1 MNTSVPSIAIRFNA
15 NAEEI
20 EELYQSEDEP
30 IEKLHNEKSKSSGT
44 ADSDTS
50 PLRYLPRLGKRCT
63 STDTSLVTQDSSPPS
78 DRWKFFTEIKGK
90 ITKSVEEIKQRNQE
104 AEALTRKSKDTKD
117 KDTSSLSDSDD
128 LSESSLSRT
137 CGVSTTEGV
146 EMSTDDETPS
156 IEKDK
161 KPKEVVRN
169 DKKHYRYKRK
179 KNSKDENIN
188 IASLSELYEITTG
201 SKPNIPINHETSH
214 ENLDVESGVEALED
228 VHPQIVRDS
237 NIEGNRIDDIH
248 FNQVNEDCEE
258 VLLRI
263 VDHIENIE
271 VQEGNK
277 IKVLPI
283 SGANIKH
290 AQFKENSNRTYFEPQ
305 GFVDLR
311 TTESNASLFNRLY
324 NFRYLI
330 AVFVCFFCHLFSI
343 IPFYIYGFL
352 SGILVMVVYNKTY
365 NKYFEF
371 AAEKTSLC
379 ETFVSADSPE
389 QAIFE
394 VPAVK
399 EYHPITKV
407 EGWMNEYP
415 DVYNPQTYHISQTQS
430 VYIRLQGNLLRI
442 SHTKAK
448 VSKRAL
454 WNEPKHK
461 HIVFSGH
468 RIYNLLGAHV
478 SLLPIGLNKRR
489 HWSKKY
495 PICITINKENLNLNS
510 TDASDFEDGQKNK
523 IKEENEISDKK
534 SKICK
539 KEAVAQT
546 QIFSKLTEEELN
558 LDNESENVTLE
569 SIDLPCKIGEEGEE
583 NGDEDDEDD
592 IFKEICMADD
602 EQDEESLSMD
612 WTTFVSE
619 VGLAETRI
627 YLFARTDREKEDWYR
642 RFVTA
647 THREA
652 GFSDQTDSQKP
663 EAKLNNVWDEQEYL
677 KYMNR
682 YQKLYDNSKPDTN
695 IKSSANVA
703 WINSIISRILFDC
716 TRDPTF
722 ANKLQQRIQRKLSS
736 IKLPY
741 FIEQLTIS
749 ELSLGSNPP
758 LVHNIGNPTLDQRGL
773 WIDLDVQ
780 YNGSL
785 VLKLQTKLNLMK
797 LKQLPGTGSCED
809 PSFAKWQY
817 SDVDDTAE
825 SSSDGESFVIST
837 GKVVEANT
845 NTSSSATTNSSKKLF
860 KMVDKIAES
869 KFFQAAAENRYIK
882 KAMEGVSNTDL
893 SLKVELKGF
902 VGTLVLNM
910 PPPPSDRV
918 WIGFRPLPQLR
929 LSAQPIVGERNI
941 SFIKQLTRWI
951 EKKLTQE
958 FQKVLVIPNM
968 EDIAIP
974 VMSSTLP
981 I

>member
-30 IEKLHNEKSKSSGT
+30 IDKLHSDKGT
-44 ADSDTS
+44 TDADTS

-63 STDTSLVTQDSSPPS
+63 SIDTSFVAQDSSPPS

-104 AEALTRKSKDTKD
+104 ADSLIRKAKDTKD
-117 KDTSSLSDSDD
+117 HSSLSDSDE

-156 IEKDK
+156 LEKDK
-161 KPKEVVRN
+161 RPSDIARN
-169 DKKHYRYKRK
+169 STKHYRYKTSRSKRSRK
-179 KNSKDENIN
+179 DDNVN
-188 IASLSELYEITTG
+188 IANLAELYEITTG
-201 SKPNIPINHETSH
+201 SKPNLSMHDAMSH
-214 ENLDVESGVEALED
+214 DSLDVESGVEALED
-228 VHPQIVRDS
+228 AQPQAANDAVAEESLHFSEDR
-237 NIEGNRIDDIH
+237 EG
-248 FNQVNEDCEE
+248 

-263 VDHIENIE
+263 ADHIENIE

-277 IKVLPI
+277 VKVLPVAG
-283 SGANIKH
+283 STIKH
-290 AQFKENSNRTYFEPQ
+290 TQLKENSSRTYFEPQ

-311 TTESNASLFNRLY
+311 VTESNTSLANRAY
-324 NFRYLI
+324 NFRYLL
-330 AVFVCFFCHLFSI
+330 AVVLCLLCHIFSI
-343 IPFYIYGFL
+343 IPFYVYGFL
-352 SGILVMVVYNKTY
+352 SGIFVVIVYNKVY
-365 NKYFEF
+365 SKYFEL

-379 ETFVSADSPE
+379 ETFVTADSPE

-394 VPAVK
+394 IPAVK
-399 EYHPITKV
+399 EYHQITKV

-415 DVYNPQTYHISQTQS
+415 DVYDPQTYHISQTQS
-430 VYIRLQGNLLRI
+430 VYIRLQGTLLRI

-478 SLLPIGLNKRR
+478 SLLPVALNRRR

-495 PICITINKENLNLNS
+495 PICITINKENLHLNS
-510 TDASDFEDGQKNK
+510 SDASDLDEGQKSK
-523 IKEENEISDKK
+523 TKSEMSDKK
-534 SKICK
+534 SKAPK
-539 KEAVAQT
+539 KESITQT
-546 QIFSKLTEEELN
+546 QIFSKLTEEEMN
-558 LDNESENVTLE
+558 LEECESAQVE
-569 SIDLPCKIGEEGEE
+569 SLDPASKTTEEGDE
-583 NGDEDDEDD
+583 NGEADDEDD
-592 IFKEICMADD
+592 FKEICTADD
-602 EQDEESLSMD
+602 EQDDESFNLD
-612 WTTFVSE
+612 WTTFVSD
-619 VGLAETRI
+619 GTPTETHI
-627 YLFARTDREKEDWYR
+627 YLFARSDREKEDWYR

-647 THREA
+647 THRD
-652 GFSDQTDSQKP
+652 SDCRDSQRTDT
-663 EAKLNNVWDEQEYL
+663 NVWNEREYL
-677 KYMNR
+677 TYMNK
-682 YQKLYDNSKPDTN
+682 YQKLYDDSKSDT
-695 IKSSANVA
+695 KASSNVA
-703 WINSIISRILFDC
+703 WINCMISRILFDC

-722 ANKLQQRIQRKLSS
+722 LGKLQQRIQRKLSS

-741 FIEQLTIS
+741 FIEQLSIS
-749 ELSLGSNPP
+749 ELSLGNNPP
-758 LVHNIGNPTLDQRGL
+758 LIYSVGSPTLDQRGL
-773 WIDLDVQ
+773 WIDLDVR

-797 LKQLPGTGSCED
+797 LKHLPASGSCED
-809 PSFAKWQY
+809 SSFAKWQY

-825 SSSDGESFVIST
+825 SSSDGESYAPSA
-837 GKVVEANT
+837 GKVAEANA
-845 NTSSSATTNSSKKLF
+845 NTTGSGGTSNSSKKLF

-869 KFFQAAAENRYIK
+869 KFFQAATENRYIK

-918 WIGFRPLPQLR
+918 WIGFRPLPQLW
-929 LSAQPIVGERNI
+929 LSAHPIVGERNF
-941 SFIKQLTRWI
+941 SFIKQLTTWI

-974 VMSSTLP
+974 VMSSALP
-981 I
+981 T